1 MHQSMPA
8 IRTTVVTVECQT
20 GNSARFS
27 LLVAIIGPALDR
39 QCAGISDFLERKT
52 YFQALHFLFSH
63 TYPSCQLGIIVDID
77 ILFFFVLRFG

>member
-39 QCAGISDFLERKT
+39 QCAGISDF
-52 YFQALHFLFSH
+52 
-63 TYPSCQLGIIVDID
+63 
-77 ILFFFVLRFG
+77 